1 MPEEYRI
8 DTGAIYHQLSLA
20 DLQLEVPQIDW
31 LRYFATVLS
40 EVPFNREWWHDQDRK
55 VLELKSFMKILFLK
69 LCQV

>member
-40 EVPFNREWWHDQDRK
+40 EVPFNREWWQDHFGLK
-55 VLELKSFMKILFLK
+55 INIFLLEN
-69 LCQV
+69 